1 MQLRFIK
8 HRRKQHA
15 RKKKVEKKFNEE
27 DKKRELIKGQ
37 HKAQGVTFK
46 TNIK

>member
-1 MQLRFIK
+1 MQEK
-8 HRRKQHA
+8 KS
-15 RKKKVEKKFNEE
+15 RKKLKEE

-37 HKAQGVTFK
+37 HEAQGVTFK

>member
-1 MQLRFIK
+1 MQEKR
-8 HRRKQHA
+8 
-15 RKKKVEKKFNEE
+15 VEKNFNEE

-37 HKAQGVTFK
+37 HEAQGVTFK